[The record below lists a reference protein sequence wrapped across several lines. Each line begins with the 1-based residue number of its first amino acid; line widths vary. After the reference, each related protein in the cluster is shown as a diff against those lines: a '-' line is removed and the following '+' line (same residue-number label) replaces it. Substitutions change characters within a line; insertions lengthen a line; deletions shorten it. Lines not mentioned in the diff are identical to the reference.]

1 MENHIISHVFLEH
14 VKTCFWNTWH
24 VTFHM
29 WHFTYQNICF
39 YNTSRDI
46 DMRHFTC
53 DISHVKTFVFGA
65 LIMTFHLCKTWKCHN
80 RDFPHVKSCG
90 FSIRVHWFSGRNS
103 LCMWTASTGSPCKN
117 LYRLCKTSSPYPVIL
132 KIDLHSSKW
141 TVSNRHRYVYFIDSK
156 WDYGHKGMTQ
166 KTPVANLLHWGIADT
181 ASACICSDL

>member
-103 LCMWTASTGSPCKN
+103 LCMWTAKISIGYARPALHIL
-117 LYRLCKTSSPYPVIL
+117 LYWKSICTLQNELCPIA
-132 KIDLHSSKW
+132 IDM
-141 TVSNRHRYVYFIDSK
+141 FISL
-156 WDYGHKGMTQ
+156 
-166 KTPVANLLHWGIADT
+166 TPNEIMDT
-181 ASACICSDL
+181 KEWPRKHL